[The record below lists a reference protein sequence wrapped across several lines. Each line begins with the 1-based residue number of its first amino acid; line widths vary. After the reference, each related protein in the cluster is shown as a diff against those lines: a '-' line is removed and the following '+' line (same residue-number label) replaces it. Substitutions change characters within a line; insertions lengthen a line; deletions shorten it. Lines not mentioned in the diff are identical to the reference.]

1 MGEKGGAHG
10 MGVGRRC
17 VEREGLL
24 EGKGWVRGT
33 REMVSTYM
41 SCEDR
46 EGERKSQHLSW
57 GNRERFC
64 FVPSFA
70 HLFNESFASPCKS
83 VEKQAFG
90 R

>member
-17 VEREGLL
+17 MEREGLL

-46 EGERKSQHLSW
+46 EGERKAQPHCWSLIGLRLDTSKHTPAV
-57 GNRERFC
+57 F
-64 FVPSFA
+64 
-70 HLFNESFASPCKS
+70 
-83 VEKQAFG
+83 
-90 R
+90 

>member
-46 EGERKSQHLSW
+46 EGER
-57 GNRERFC
+57 RFC